1 MNEYKRLTNN
11 NADEYDPEYDFCI
24 GCKYFG
30 EPNGCNRPNGACDN
44 YERFIETYNR
54 LAELE
59 DKIMN
64 GTLVEMPCKVGDTVY
79 CVEYFCNYKGCSS
92 DEQMFCC
99 GCPEMIERE
108 RRKEKFVISKK
119 KFRLQ
124 DLDRVGKTLFPT
136 EEAAEARLKE
146 LQEQQK

>member
-1 MNEYKRLTNN
+1 MSNYKRLTTTMVVNGKN
-11 NADEYDPEYDFCI
+11 IRTVKGKVTIYDLID
-24 GCKYFG
+24 
-30 EPNGCNRPNGACDN
+30 RLCD
-44 YERFIETYNR
+44 
-54 LAELE
+54 LE
-59 DKIMN
+59 DKIEN
-64 GTLVEMPCKVGDTVY
+64 GTLVELPCKVGDTVY

-92 DEQMFCC
+92 DEQTFCC

-136 EEAAEARLKE
+136 EEAAESKLKE
-146 LQEQQK
+146 LQENKK

>member
-1 MNEYKRLTNN
+1 MNEYKRLTEK
-11 NADEYDPEYDFCI
+11 D
-24 GCKYFG
+24 
-30 EPNGCNRPNGACDN
+30 GATRVMSQWAGTSN
-44 YERFIETYNR
+44 SLKIYRR

-79 CVEYFCNYKGCSS
+79 CVEYLCNYKGCSLY
-92 DEQMFCC
+92 EQTFCC

-146 LQEQQK
+146 LQEEQK

>member
-1 MNEYKRLTNN
+1 MSEYKRLTEK
-11 NADEYDPEYDFCI
+11 D
-24 GCKYFG
+24 
-30 EPNGCNRPNGACDN
+30 GATRVMSQWAGTSN
-44 YERFIETYNR
+44 ELKIYRR

-64 GTLVEMPCKVGDTVY
+64 GTLVETPCKVGDTVY

-92 DEQMFCC
+92 NEQMFCC

-146 LQEQQK
+146 LQEKQK

>member
-1 MNEYKRLTNN
+1 MNEYKRLTEK
-11 NADEYDPEYDFCI
+11 D
-24 GCKYFG
+24 
-30 EPNGCNRPNGACDN
+30 GATRVMSQWAGTSN
-44 YERFIETYNR
+44 ELKIYRR

-64 GTLVEMPCKVGDTVY
+64 GTLVETPCKVGDTVY

-146 LQEQQK
+146 LQEYEK